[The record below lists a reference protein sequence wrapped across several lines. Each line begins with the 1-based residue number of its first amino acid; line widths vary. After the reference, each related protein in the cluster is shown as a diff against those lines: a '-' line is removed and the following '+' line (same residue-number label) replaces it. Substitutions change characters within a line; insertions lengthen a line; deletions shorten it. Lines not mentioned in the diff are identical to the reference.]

1 MKLAEKGTEW
11 PAEDQRT
18 FSNSVMIYLFSNSF
32 EKPNVTREVR
42 GK

>member
-1 MKLAEKGTEW
+1 MNLVEKGTEW

-32 EKPNVTREVR
+32 KKPNMTREVR